1 VANARA
7 RSELPRDL
15 EAFVRW
21 HERQAETFEFVGG
34 VPVMMAPASRAHTM
48 LKGNVFV
55 ALRQALQGSGC
66 TAYSDGI
73 EIRAFGVSAI
83 PDVVVSCHPP
93 DLASPVEDAPVVIV
107 EIVLPSTALR
117 DRVEKWALYRRIPSL
132 RHYVLVEQERRL
144 VELHTR
150 KGDIVFEERFIESGE
165 VTLDAVGVTLDL
177 DAIYAGVID
186 G

>member
-1 VANARA
+1 
-7 RSELPRDL
+7 
-15 EAFVRW
+15 
-21 HERQAETFEFVGG
+21 
-34 VPVMMAPASRAHTM
+34 
-48 LKGNVFV
+48 
-55 ALRQALQGSGC
+55 
-66 TAYSDGI
+66 
-73 EIRAFGVSAI
+73 
-83 PDVVVSCHPP
+83 
-93 DLASPVEDAPVVIV
+93 
-107 EIVLPSTALR
+107 LR
-117 DRVEKWALYRRIPSL
+117 DRVEKWAAYRRIPSL